1 MAFENSGAEGSQ
13 RNPVSSFMT
22 VSTGPPLLHAI
33 TGLYAAMASRGTI
46 PKCSSC
52 KMSDA
57 GLLWENSHVVENQKT
72 CQIFTFGVYNTQ
84 RQLERSSFLSEVEQD
99 VTNLT
104 CSETPSLAANLLSSS
119 RYSTFSLRRLS
130 YPP

>member
-1 MAFENSGAEGSQ
+1 MQLQVYMRPWLPEEQ
-13 RNPVSSFMT
+13 YRN
-22 VSTGPPLLHAI
+22 
-33 TGLYAAMASRGTI
+33 
-46 PKCSSC
+46 
-52 KMSDA
+52 
-57 GLLWENSHVVENQKT
+57 
-72 CQIFTFGVYNTQ
+72 IFTFGVYNTQ